1 MKRLLFIVRLEDT
14 SPRSAHQ
21 CMFFNVLETLSQQP
35 SDFCRVFFMFRQANK
50 RQVSTQSIL
59 FIQHTTR
66 YRRDHAGK
74 KKKRKKIKKM
84 TSGEKATDQNKNS
97 RRSTVSC
104 SLRLH
109 TGTGV
114 SY

>member
-1 MKRLLFIVRLEDT
+1 M
-14 SPRSAHQ
+14 SAG
-21 CMFFNVLETLSQQP
+21 FFFYV
-35 SDFCRVFFMFRQANK
+35 QAGK

-59 FIQHTTR
+59 FIEHTTR

-84 TSGEKATDQNKNS
+84 TSGEKATGQNKNS

>member
-21 CMFFNVLETLSQQP
+21 CMFFNILETLSQQP

-74 KKKRKKIKKM
+74 KKKRKK
-84 TSGEKATDQNKNS
+84 S
-97 RRSTVSC
+97 RK
-104 SLRLH
+104 
-109 TGTGV
+109 
-114 SY
+114 